1 MDLVC
6 GEESTLGRACVLGGG
21 GGLGMGRRGGGVGVS
36 VKEKGHLPFV
46 LLSPADSKAD
56 KKL

>member
-1 MDLVC
+1 MERRARW
-6 GEESTLGRACVLGGG
+6 GACVCWGGG
-21 GGLGMGRRGGGVGVS
+21 CGLGMGRRGGGVGVS

-46 LLSPADSKAD
+46 LLSPADSRAD